1 MKGAGDAEVSMQ
13 FRFTG
18 QVEGECYVIIDK
30 GKITASPGSIKNP
43 DLTINTPF
51 EVWMDI
57 MTKKS
62 DGAQM
67 FLEGKYTVEGNA
79 EILMKM
85 KDYFGEN

>member
-1 MKGAGDAEVSMQ
+1 MIAPKYS
-13 FRFTG
+13 
-18 QVEGECYVIIDK
+18 
-30 GKITASPGSIKNP
+30 GSIKNP
-43 DLTINTPF
+43 NLTINTPF

-57 MTKKS
+57 MTQKS

-67 FLEGKYTVEGNA
+67 FLEGKYKVEGNA